1 MAQVTSPI
9 LTDETG
15 QRMAAAL
22 ETLAQSGGTGGG
34 SGSTTDLTIGTVTSG
49 DTASATIVNGKLNL
63 VLPRGATG
71 ATGAQGATGPQGL
84 KGDTGAQGPAGKDGA
99 AGAQGATGP
108 QGPKGDTGA
117 TGATG
122 PAGPGFSDTAKTLIL
137 SLFESAAYG
146 NSAMQSQLDALKTEF
161 GQSGGNTPTPTYY
174 SVTYSLSHVTSST
187 TTASVAQG
195 SSFAA
200 TLTAASGY
208 TLSSVTIKMGGADI
222 TSSAYNT
229 STRVVSIASV
239 TGNVIITATAVVA
252 TVAVSSVTL
261 NKSTLSL
268 TEGSSETLTATVLPS
283 NATNKTVTWTVSPS
297 GYATV
302 SGGVVKA
309 VKAGSCTVTA
319 TAGGKS
325 ASCAVTVTASSVTLP
340 TPVYKL
346 AAAKTFAAANKEC
359 IDTGIKL
366 FETINPRPSWTIL
379 MEVQGDSLTAVGD
392 TYVLAH
398 CMEESD
404 SYPGLNVAIWA
415 GKGDLGVNL
424 YKASGQLVNLSYLNE
439 NKVRIAI
446 QIDGATFT
454 TRTNTSMGNYTSA
467 AISSYASTVDK
478 TLIIGGYQTS
488 DGTKGRFWNGTVYQ
502 FAVFNSA
509 LSTTDMESWINGEAS
524 IPDASDTP
532 VVTTPV
538 YSLTEAK
545 SFVSTKK
552 DVVDTGIKLFE
563 RIDPKPELT
572 ILLDAKSADDI
583 VYSDSVSPCLLQC
596 LTEDDSG
603 VYGLALAIWNSGNSG
618 KYGINCYN
626 TAFNA
631 NIDAKYRVRIAIQM
645 KGSQVRISH
654 RMMHKS
660 ADTAYLGEW
669 TNVSG
674 YNKTISQTLLVGAA
688 DFGGGTFG
696 RYWDGAVNE
705 VQVYKTT
712 LTDAAIKEWF
722 AK

>member
-1 MAQVTSPI
+1 MIERQ
-9 LTDETG
+9 LTLCADG
-15 QRMAAAL
+15 RAAL
-22 ETLAQSGGTGGG
+22 SGYAGGLQLGYAQNAGIYRLRVTLADEWDGLTVRAFWHLPGQDKPLTTLLEENCIAVPALVTALGGQ
-34 SGSTTDLTIGTVTSG
+34 GTVTFEGSDG
-49 DTASATIVNGKLNL
+49 SRTVASASIPYT
-63 VLPRGATG
+63 VLSNAGTRDPDFPEPGTPAWQQFLAVLQSQFR
-71 ATGAQGATGPQGL
+71 QSLQDI
-84 KGDTGAQGPAGKDGA
+84 KGDVLDGTGLTQTEKD
-99 AGAQGATGP
+99 
-108 QGPKGDTGA
+108 
-117 TGATG
+117 
-122 PAGPGFSDTAKTLIL
+122 LIL
-137 SLFESAAYG
+137 ALFEASAYTDAQ
-146 NSAMQSQLDALKTEF
+146 AKAKFDALKTLWN
-161 GQSGGNTPTPTYY
+161 GGTPDIPDVPT
-174 SVTYSLSHVTSST
+174 VVPVQNVALS
-187 TTASVAQG
+187 
-195 SSFAA
+195 
-200 TLTAASGY
+200 
-208 TLSSVTIKMGGADI
+208 
-222 TSSAYNT
+222 
-229 STRVVSIASV
+229 
-239 TGNVIITATAVVA
+239 
-252 TVAVSSVTL
+252 
-261 NKSTLSL
+261 KSTLTL
-268 TEGSSETLTATVLPS
+268 TEGDSETLTATVSPS

-302 SGGVVKA
+302 SGGVVTALKE
-309 VKAGSCTVTA
+309 GSCTITA

-325 ASCAVTVTASSVTLP
+325 ATCAVTVTASSVTLP

-346 AAAKTFAAANKEC
+346 AAAKTFATANKEY

-366 FETINPRPSWTIL
+366 FSTIDPQPSWTIL
-379 MEVQGDSLTAVGD
+379 LEAQGDALAAAANTYTLLSCFSEDSTQHGLLYAVWGN
-392 TYVLAH
+392 
-398 CMEESD
+398 
-404 SYPGLNVAIWA
+404 GN
-415 GKGDLGVNL
+415 LGFNL
-424 YKASGQLVNLSYLNE
+424 YSTSGPFINLSYLNG
-439 NKVRIAI
+439 NKVRIALVI
-446 QIDGATFT
+446 SGGKVT
-454 TRTNTSMGNYTSA
+454 TKTNTSMGNYTDVG
-467 AISSYASTVDK
+467 ISNYSGTVDK
-478 TLIIGGYQTS
+478 SLILGALQED
-488 DGTKGRFWNGTVYQ
+488 DGSKSQFFNGTVYQ

-552 DVVDTGIKLFE
+552 DVVDTGVKLFE
-563 RIDPKPELT
+563 SIDPKPELT

-583 VYSDSVSPCLLQC
+583 VYSASVSPCLLQC

-603 VYGLALAIWNSGNSG
+603 VYGLALAITNTG

-626 TAFNA
+626 TWFNA

-674 YNKTISQTLLVGAA
+674 YSKTISQTLLLGAA

>member
-1 MAQVTSPI
+1 MKYTKQTWTDGVTVLDAATMEHI
-9 LTDETG
+9 EQGIADVTDAVTEL
-15 QRMAAAL
+15 Q
-22 ETLAQSGGTGGG
+22 ENGG
-34 SGSTTDLTIGTVTSG
+34 SGNTGGSSG
-49 DTASATIVNGKLNL
+49 LS
-63 VLPRGATG
+63 
-71 ATGAQGATGPQGL
+71 
-84 KGDTGAQGPAGKDGA
+84 
-99 AGAQGATGP
+99 
-108 QGPKGDTGA
+108 
-117 TGATG
+117 
-122 PAGPGFSDTAKTLIL
+122 STAKTLIL

-161 GQSGGNTPTPTYY
+161 GQSTGGGDSGDVEEFCNIA
-174 SVTYSLSHVTSST
+174 YSLSHVTSAAGGIST
-187 TTASVAQG
+187 AVQKG
-195 SSFAA
+195 KSFTD

-222 TSSAYNT
+222 TSSAYNA
-229 STRVVSIASV
+229 STRVISITSV
-239 TGNVIITATAVVA
+239 TGNVTITATAVAA

-268 TEGSSETLTATVLPS
+268 TEGSSETLTATVLPR
-283 NATNKTVTWTVSPS
+283 NATDRTVTWTVSPS

-325 ASCAVTVTASSVTLP
+325 ASCAVTVTASTVTLP

-346 AAAKTFAAANKEC
+346 AAAKTFAAAKKEYL
-359 IDTGIKL
+359 DTGVKL

-398 CMEESD
+398 CMEES
-404 SYPGLNVAIWA
+404 SPWPGLNVAIWA

-467 AISSYASTVDK
+467 AISSYAGTVDK

-583 VYSDSVSPCLLQC
+583 VYSASVSPCLLQC

-603 VYGLALAIWNSGNSG
+603 VYGLALAITNTG

-626 TAFNA
+626 TWFNA

-674 YNKTISQTLLVGAA
+674 YSKTISQTLLVGAA
-688 DFGGGTFG
+688 DAGGGTYN

-712 LTDAAIKEWF
+712 LTDAAIREWF

>member
-1 MAQVTSPI
+1 MKYTKQTWTDGVTVLDAATMEHI
-9 LTDETG
+9 EQGIADVTDAVTEL
-15 QRMAAAL
+15 Q
-22 ETLAQSGGTGGG
+22 ENGG
-34 SGSTTDLTIGTVTSG
+34 SGNTGGSSG
-49 DTASATIVNGKLNL
+49 LS
-63 VLPRGATG
+63 
-71 ATGAQGATGPQGL
+71 
-84 KGDTGAQGPAGKDGA
+84 
-99 AGAQGATGP
+99 
-108 QGPKGDTGA
+108 
-117 TGATG
+117 
-122 PAGPGFSDTAKTLIL
+122 STAKTLIL

-146 NSAMQSQLDALKTEF
+146 NAAMQSQLDALKTEF
-161 GQSGGNTPTPTYY
+161 GKSTGGGDSGD
-174 SVTYSLSHVTSST
+174 VTEFCNIAYSLSHVTSAAGGIST
-187 TTASVAQG
+187 AVQKG
-195 SSFAA
+195 KSFTD

-239 TGNVIITATAVVA
+239 TGNVTITATAVVA
-252 TVAVSSVTL
+252 TIAVTSVTL

-302 SGGVVKA
+302 SGGVIKA

-346 AAAKTFAAANKEC
+346 AAAKTFVAANKEY

-366 FETINPRPSWTIL
+366 FETIDPQPSWTIL
-379 MEVQGDSLTAVGD
+379 LEAQGNALAAAANTYTLLSCFSEDSTLHGLLYAVWDNG
-392 TYVLAH
+392 
-398 CMEESD
+398 
-404 SYPGLNVAIWA
+404 N
-415 GKGDLGVNL
+415 LGFNL
-424 YKASGQLVNLSYLNE
+424 YSTNGPFINLSYLNGS
-439 NKVRIAI
+439 KVRIALVI
-446 QIDGATFT
+446 SGGKMT
-454 TRTNTSMGNYTSA
+454 TKTNTSMGNYTDVG
-467 AISSYASTVDK
+467 ISNYSGTVDK
-478 TLIIGGYQTS
+478 SLVLGAFKEDNGAKSQ
-488 DGTKGRFWNGTVYQ
+488 FFNGTVYQ
-502 FAVFNSA
+502 FAVFQRA
-509 LSTTDMESWINGEAS
+509 LDTSDIESWINGEAS

-538 YSLTEAK
+538 YSLTE
-545 SFVSTKK
+545 TKTFASSNK

-603 VYGLALAIWNSGNSG
+603 VYGLALAIWNTGNSG

-645 KGSQVRISH
+645 KGSQVRVSH

-674 YNKTISQTLLVGAA
+674 YSKTISQTLLVGAA
-688 DFGGGTFG
+688 DAGSGTYK

-712 LTDAAIKEWF
+712 LTDAAIREWF

>member
-1 MAQVTSPI
+1 MKYTKQTWTDGVTVLDAATMEHI
-9 LTDETG
+9 EQGIADVTDAVTEL
-15 QRMAAAL
+15 Q
-22 ETLAQSGGTGGG
+22 ENGG
-34 SGSTTDLTIGTVTSG
+34 SGNTGGSSG
-49 DTASATIVNGKLNL
+49 LS
-63 VLPRGATG
+63 
-71 ATGAQGATGPQGL
+71 
-84 KGDTGAQGPAGKDGA
+84 
-99 AGAQGATGP
+99 
-108 QGPKGDTGA
+108 
-117 TGATG
+117 
-122 PAGPGFSDTAKTLIL
+122 STAKTLIL

-146 NSAMQSQLDALKTEF
+146 NSTMQSQLDALKTEF
-161 GQSGGNTPTPTYY
+161 GQSTGGGD
-174 SVTYSLSHVTSST
+174 SGDVTEFCNIAYSLSYVTSAAGGIST
-187 TTASVAQG
+187 AVQKG
-195 SSFAA
+195 KSFTD

-208 TLSSVTIKMGGADI
+208 TLSSVTIKMGGTDI
-222 TSSAYNT
+222 TSSAYNA
-229 STRVVSIASV
+229 STRVISIASV
-239 TGNVIITATAVVA
+239 TGNVTITATAVAA

-268 TEGSSETLTATVLPS
+268 TEGSSETLTATVLPN

-346 AAAKTFAAANKEC
+346 AAAKTFVAANKEY

-366 FETINPRPSWTIL
+366 FETIDPQPSWTIL
-379 MEVQGDSLTAVGD
+379 LEAQGNALAAAANTYTLLSCFSEDSTLHGLLYAVWDNG
-392 TYVLAH
+392 
-398 CMEESD
+398 
-404 SYPGLNVAIWA
+404 N
-415 GKGDLGVNL
+415 LGFNL
-424 YKASGQLVNLSYLNE
+424 YSTNGPFINLSYLNGS
-439 NKVRIAI
+439 KVRIALI
-446 QIDGATFT
+446 ISGGKMT
-454 TRTNTSMGNYTSA
+454 TKTNTSMGNYTDVG
-467 AISSYASTVDK
+467 ISNYSGTVDK
-478 TLIIGGYQTS
+478 SLVLGAFKEDNGSKSQ
-488 DGTKGRFWNGTVYQ
+488 FFNGTVYQ
-502 FAVFNSA
+502 FAVFQRA
-509 LSTTDMESWINGEAS
+509 LDTSDIESWINGEAT

-538 YSLTEAK
+538 YSMTETK
-545 SFVSTKK
+545 SFVSSNK

-563 RIDPKPELT
+563 SIDPKPELT

-583 VYSDSVSPCLLQC
+583 VYSASVSPCLLQC

-603 VYGLALAIWNSGNSG
+603 VYGLALAITNTG

-626 TAFNA
+626 TWFNA

-674 YNKTISQTLLVGAA
+674 YSKTISQTLLLGAA

-705 VQVYKTT
+705 AEVYQST
-712 LTDAAIKEWF
+712 LTDDAIQEWF

>member
-22 ETLAQSGGTGGG
+22 ETLAQNGGTGGG

-63 VLPRGATG
+63 VLRRGATG
-71 ATGAQGATGPQGL
+71 ATGAQGATGPQGP

-146 NSAMQSQLDALKTEF
+146 NSTMQSQLDALKTEF

-187 TTASVAQG
+187 STASVAQG

-208 TLSSVTIKMGGADI
+208 TMSSVTIKMGGADI

-239 TGNVIITATAVVA
+239 TGNVTITATAVAA

-268 TEGSSETLTATVLPS
+268 TEGSSETLTATVLP
-283 NATNKTVTWTVSPS
+283 NIATNKTVTWTVSPS

-309 VKAGSCTVTA
+309 VKSGSCTVTA

-346 AAAKTFAAANKEC
+346 AAAKTFVAANKEY

-366 FETINPRPSWTIL
+366 FSSIDPQPSWTIL
-379 MEVQGDSLTAVGD
+379 LEVQGDALTAAAN
-392 TYVLAH
+392 TYTLLS
-398 CMEESD
+398 CFSED
-404 SYPGLNVAIWA
+404 STPHGLLYAVWGN
-415 GKGDLGVNL
+415 GNLGFNL
-424 YKASGQLVNLSYLNE
+424 YSTSGPFINLSYLNG
-439 NKVRIAI
+439 NKVRIALVLS
-446 QIDGATFT
+446 GGKVT
-454 TRTNTSMGNYTSA
+454 TKTNTSMGNYTDVG
-467 AISSYASTVDK
+467 ISNYSGTVDK
-478 TLIIGGYQTS
+478 SLILGALQED
-488 DGTKGRFWNGTVYQ
+488 DGSKSQFFNGTVYQ
-502 FAVFNSA
+502 FAVFQRVLDTS
-509 LSTTDMESWINGEAS
+509 DIESWINGEAT

-538 YSLTEAK
+538 YSMTETK
-545 SFVSTKK
+545 SFVSSNK

-583 VYSDSVSPCLLQC
+583 VYSASVSPCLLQC

-603 VYGLALAIWNSGNSG
+603 VYGLALAITNTG

-626 TAFNA
+626 TWFNA